1 MVVNHRITKLLLALG
16 GTLILLGT
24 TTLKSDA
31 QILGGEKRILEFT
44 RSNWVAFRDY
54 NGRQLIY
61 FTHLT
66 AYRCGIAQVRYSL
79 NTDTLDKIYQLPP
92 CNKAKPNAIPENHLP
107 YLSLPLGTAHEV
119 YLQLTFK
126 DGSMSQVVR
135 KTP

>member
-1 MVVNHRITKLLLALG
+1 MPSTHRINKLLLALL

-24 TTLKSDA
+24 STLKADA

-79 NTDTLDKIYQLPP
+79 NADTLDQIYQLPP
-92 CNKAKPNAIPENHLP
+92 CNEAKPNAIPENHLP
-107 YLSLPLGTAHEV
+107 YLSLPLGTAHEIYV
-119 YLQLTFK
+119 QLTFK
-126 DGSMSQVVR
+126 DGSKSQVVR